1 MSVELLEE
9 LKQLHAQ
16 GGSSIG
22 ICHSVYCWHGPELA
36 KLFTSW
42 PKYSGDDFLPIPG
55 GVEAYAKAYRND
67 TMWDRNTEYGA
78 LRWELLEWLIEEL
91 QK

>member
-1 MSVELLEE
+1 MSVQLLEE
-9 LKQLHAQ
+9 LKRLHAR
-16 GGSSIG
+16 GGSNLG
-22 ICHSVYCWHGPELA
+22 ICPSVGYEHELELA
-36 KLFTSW
+36 KLFPRW
-42 PKYSGDDFLPIPG
+42 PKYSGDYLIPIAG
-55 GVEAYAKAYRND
+55 GVEAYTKAYHND

>member
-1 MSVELLEE
+1 MSVQLLEE

-16 GGSSIG
+16 GGSKLG
-22 ICHSVYCWHGPELA
+22 ICYSVDCWPELA
-36 KLFTSW
+36 ELFVSW
-42 PKYSGDDFLPIPG
+42 PKYSGHNHYPIAG
-55 GVEAYAKAYRND
+55 GHVAYRKAYNDD